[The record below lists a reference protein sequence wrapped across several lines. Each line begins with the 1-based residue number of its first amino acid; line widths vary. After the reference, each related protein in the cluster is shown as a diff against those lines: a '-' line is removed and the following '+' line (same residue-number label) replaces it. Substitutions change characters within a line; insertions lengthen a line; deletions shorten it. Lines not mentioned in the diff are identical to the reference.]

1 MSEYHD
7 RYTVSRLIGA
17 APGLV
22 GYEEGGQL
30 TEAIRRRP
38 YAVLLLDE
46 IEKAHRVRS
55 TSEPQAPALIRLRM
69 LS

>member
-17 APGLV
+17 APGLI

-30 TEAIRRRP
+30 TEGKHER
-38 YAVLLLDE
+38 Y
-46 IEKAHRVRS
+46 
-55 TSEPQAPALIRLRM
+55 
-69 LS
+69 

>member
-38 YAVLLLDE
+38 YG
-46 IEKAHRVRS
+46 IYFR
-55 TSEPQAPALIRLRM
+55 ICRLCG
-69 LS
+69 